1 MGKSNGEW
9 GSQFLPHSIYIH
21 PKELS
26 MSFDLK
32 HLPRCFGDLV
42 IADPLNA
49 SVICSYCELPPAKP
63 LLLAGPPGAGKTE
76 AARVI
81 AHSYFEQRNI
91 QHMHWEF
98 NAASLVKDYEA
109 KIMSEVNYQMFGNSD
124 KALIVINEIDEMDL
138 RSVQPKFREFMD
150 TKRHLIHFVATTNHK
165 SRIMGAVLSR
175 FRALDLDPPTSVDW
189 VDRAKAILEAE
200 GLTPTR
206 ADVVQM
212 LQSFQGSARDLIDLL
227 EETVIT
233 SKAFAP

>member
-1 MGKSNGEW
+1 
-9 GSQFLPHSIYIH
+9 
-21 PKELS
+21 
-26 MSFDLK
+26 
-32 HLPRCFGDLV
+32 
-42 IADPLNA
+42 
-49 SVICSYCELPPAKP
+49 
-63 LLLAGPPGAGKTE
+63 
-76 AARVI
+76 
-81 AHSYFEQRNI
+81 
-91 QHMHWEF
+91 
-98 NAASLVKDYEA
+98 
-109 KIMSEVNYQMFGNSD
+109 MFGNSD

>member
-1 MGKSNGEW
+1 
-9 GSQFLPHSIYIH
+9 
-21 PKELS
+21 

-32 HLPRCFGDLV
+32 HLPQTFADLV
-42 IADPLNA
+42 IANPLNA
-49 SVICSYCELPPAKP
+49 AVIKSYCDQPPAKP

-81 AHSYFEQRNI
+81 AHSHFLRVQDHY
-91 QHMHWEF
+91 MHWEH
-98 NAASLVKDYEA
+98 NAASLDKNFED
-109 KIMSEVNYQMFGNSD
+109 KIMAEVNYQMFGNSD

-175 FRALDLDPPTSVDW
+175 FRALDLDTPTSVDW

>member
-1 MGKSNGEW
+1 
-9 GSQFLPHSIYIH
+9 
-21 PKELS
+21 

-32 HLPRCFGDLV
+32 HLPRTFADLV
-42 IADPLNA
+42 IANPLNA
-49 SVICSYCELPPAKP
+49 AVIKSYCEQPPAKP

-81 AHSYFEQRNI
+81 AQSHFLRAQDHY
-91 QHMHWEF
+91 MHWEH
-98 NAASLVKDYEA
+98 NAASLGKSFED
-109 KIMSEVNYQMFGNSD
+109 KIMAEVNYQMFGNSD
-124 KALIVINEIDEMDL
+124 KALIVINEIDELDL

-150 TKRHLIHFVATTNHK
+150 TKRHLIRFVATTNHK